1 MSDIPVKLMRGNADN
16 FDTLTKVDGQ
26 FIVGLDGSKIS
37 AFGMDYEEN
46 STQKRA
52 IMKMPTIQL
61 TTAQL
66 TASSWANSRYSFE
79 NDYPFSN
86 YDLDISL
93 AESATDAQI
102 ASFSKA
108 QIIADDSENTLIAR
122 GSVPLVDIPVK
133 MEVKLK

>member
-1 MSDIPVKLMRGNADN
+1 MAFVDPRRGSVADLESGCGKEDGMMCFGIDNGKLNA
-16 FDTLTKVDGQ
+16 
-26 FIVGLDGSKIS
+26 ISLDY
-37 AFGMDYEEN
+37 AEN
-46 STQKRA
+46 QEIKRA